1 MNNSDIVA
9 ELGKIVGDRY
19 VSEEPEIQF
28 LYHYDFITAEP
39 EGKCDIAIMPETTEE
54 VQEIVKIANKYKI
67 PIVPWVSGINFGSIA
82 TPRKGGIVVDLR
94 RMNRVLEVN
103 EDDMY
108 AVVEGGITWAD
119 FVGYLNEHHPNF
131 KTGVTFSPPGT
142 GVVPSCLAYGMW
154 DLGMIGGT
162 GAEFTNGL
170 EVVLG
175 SGELIKVGSCSMS
188 NKWYGRQPLP
198 DLAGLFIG
206 WEGTTGIVTKASI
219 KLWPKLPY
227 REDIVILAQTVD
239 QGVPLLLKLSKAGLG
254 IVDIIFVNM
263 GWCQA
268 IQGFNEKSVAMD
280 PVKLGI
286 PDFVGMVTT
295 QAYTEDQHKA
305 QCDAI
310 EEICKEFNNKPQSAK
325 SFLESFPS
333 DMRGVFVDI
342 FPGFGGYT
350 PVQAWGCWNFNR
362 GGGGEW
368 IGSYCSTRD
377 IAKYYSIAREI
388 TLKYNKPPQFYSRIM
403 FGGHYCV
410 ARANICFNKNDPAD
424 IEKARIILK
433 EIFDAVHQLDGV
445 IMYKPPM
452 WVVEHHKSNTLP
464 ATTELIK
471 KLKKLLDPNNIMN
484 PGQGIEGD

>member
-1 MNNSDIVA
+1 MNNNVVIH
-9 ELGKIVGDRY
+9 ELENIVGEKY
-19 VSEEPEIQF
+19 VSDEPEIQF

-39 EGKCDIAIMPETTEE
+39 EGKCDIAIMPETAEE
-54 VQEIVKIANKYKI
+54 VQAIVKVANKHKI

-108 AVVEGGITWAD
+108 AVMEGGTTWAD
-119 FVGYLNEHHPNF
+119 LKGYLDKHHPNF
-131 KTGVTFSPPGT
+131 RAGVTFSPPGT
-142 GVVPSCLAYGMW
+142 GVVPSCLCYGMF

-162 GAEFTNGL
+162 GAEFLNGL

-175 SGELIKVGSCSMS
+175 TGELIRAGSCSIS
-188 NKWYGRQPLP
+188 KKWYGRQPLP

-206 WEGTTGIVTKASI
+206 WEGTTGVVTKAAV

-227 REDIVILAQTVD
+227 RADIMVLAPTVD

-254 IVDIIFVNM
+254 IVDIIFLNM

-268 IQGFNEKSVAMD
+268 IQGFDEKSVAKD
-280 PVKLGI
+280 PVELGL
-286 PDFVGMVTT
+286 PDFVGLVTT
-295 QAYTEDQHKA
+295 QAYTENQHKA
-305 QCDAI
+305 QCNAI
-310 EEICKEFNNKPQSAK
+310 NNICNEFNLSPQTAENFLK
-325 SFLESFPS
+325 SFPE
-333 DMRGVFVDI
+333 DMRGVFLDI
-342 FPGFGGYT
+342 FPGFGGYN
-350 PVQAWGCWNFNR
+350 PVQAWGCWNFTR

-377 IAKYYSIAREI
+377 IAKYYNIAREI
-388 TLKYNKPPQFYSRIM
+388 TLKYDKPPQFYSRIM

-410 ARANICFNKNDPAD
+410 ARANINFDKNDPED
-424 IEKARIILK
+424 IKKTRTILK
-433 EIFDAVHQLDGV
+433 EIFDAVHKLDGV
-445 IMYKPPM
+445 VMYKPPL
-452 WVVEHHKSNTLP
+452 WVVEHHKSKTLP

-471 KLKKLLDPNNIMN
+471 KIKKLLDPNNIMN